1 MTIAQQLGRINA
13 AAELSTKARE
23 FVNLAR
29 VVAMSR
35 GDHSAVRAIVHD
47 NRFLCGPTVKGIV
60 ESSQHVYEMQP
71 DLVAQQKAAVAAGTT
86 ADTGW
91 ALPLA
96 DYQTLASA
104 FLESLRNF
112 GAFDRMLPS
121 MRRVPFRTRI
131 GASTTGSTGTTVPQQ
146 QIKPISKLTLTGTQI
161 DEQKAVAI
169 LVVTDE
175 LARFGDNVAGNLFAV
190 ELSNAVA
197 VETDET
203 FVSVLT
209 ANATSN
215 WSSGPTAEHARN
227 DLRGMLASVTTSARS
242 QLFLLVTSAIAKV
255 LAVLH
260 DDTGFSDYGC
270 EWRHDRRHQ
279 RDRVGRRPCCD
290 HAAGRRAASRRC
302 VRDDPAVCV
311 Q

>member
-215 WSSGPTAEHARN
+215 GSSGPTAEHARN

-260 DDTGFSDYGC
+260 DNTGFSDYGC